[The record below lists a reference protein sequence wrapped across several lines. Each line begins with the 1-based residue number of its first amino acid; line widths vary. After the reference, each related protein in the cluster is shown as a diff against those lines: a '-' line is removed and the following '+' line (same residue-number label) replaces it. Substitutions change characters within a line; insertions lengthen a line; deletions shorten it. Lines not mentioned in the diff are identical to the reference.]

1 MQKANPNQLGS
12 KRALNR
18 GWNETLKTVM
28 FLLCIQYSDNMDKT
42 KQLSEIAK
50 YFNNCF
56 EYMQD
61 QS

>member
-1 MQKANPNQLGS
+1 
-12 KRALNR
+12 
-18 GWNETLKTVM
+18 M

-42 KQLSEIAK
+42 KKLSEIAK

-61 QS
+61 QN